1 MEPTDLSLRSSKL
14 SSYYNGTST
23 RCHNTTSS
31 PRDVTNLSN
40 HPVET
45 RSSSKDRKSAFVP
58 VAPSTI
64 PPALPYPAFFAGL
77 PTPQSVS
84 SSRSGQAP
92 GKRPASAGQAP
103 GKRRASARQAPGK
116 LIKRRESI
124 SSSYITEIRIAGLV
138 LGKRR
143 ASLFCWLANSSCQ
156 VHLAPGKRQ
165 ARAGQA
171 TGKRQA
177 SAGQAHLATT
187 LQQFAKLG

>member
-84 SSRSGQAP
+84 SS
-92 GKRPASAGQAP
+92 SAG
-103 GKRRASARQAPGK
+103 QAPGK

-124 SSSYITEIRIAGLV
+124 SSSYITEIAGLV
-138 LGKRR
+138 LGKPF
-143 ASLFCWLANSSCQ
+143 LLACQ
-156 VHLAPGKRQ
+156 LLNQ
-165 ARAGQA
+165 
-171 TGKRQA
+171 
-177 SAGQAHLATT
+177 
-187 LQQFAKLG
+187 